1 MVFFLDCKNTK
12 KIVIIGFSQ
21 LKYVSLQT
29 NNMSFPPG
37 QEIKVGSFTA
47 VRQGKDRTTKSE

>member
-1 MVFFLDCKNTK
+1 M
-12 KIVIIGFSQ
+12 VIIGFSQ

-29 NNMSFPPG
+29 NNMSFSLG
-37 QEIKVGSFTA
+37 QETKVGSFTA